1 MLDLL
6 GKGLHRAL
14 SFCFGVIFVLH
25 AFGCALFWLSTV
37 LLVRNFC
44 LCVILLVRNF
54 ARAQFCSR
62 MRPSCYHLSLQMR
75 HPCPL
80 QGVLQGQTSWGQ

>member
-25 AFGCALFWLSTV
+25 GFGCAQVLLEHSFGCAV
-37 LLVRNFC
+37 LLVHD
-44 LCVILLVRNF
+44 F
-54 ARAQFCSR
+54 ARAQFCSC

-75 HPCPL
+75 HLCPL